1 MATRFP
7 AQTIEAVGA
16 CTRALAGRSTQAVDA
31 EKVLLRSDAATLGG
45 LRAVGDRLA
54 LRQRWHDDGA
64 ERRYRP
70 TETPAKEIFDAIELA
85 RLDAIGALSLT
96 GVAGNLLAHPGAERD
111 GLRWLAFEVFSSCN
125 PPTLKAEHV
134 AAVRASLPP
143 ALLDGLAE
151 LAGDL
156 RNHSS
161 FADAA
166 AHWSRAASHHITSA
180 VSASGNAQA
189 FPWLNPSVEYVL
201 RPQHLDADAAGAPAA
216 VHSAARKTSPGGDST
231 YAAEELARGSAGGD
245 GDYRIFTTNH
255 DRVIDAAALAS
266 RDELAQLRARLETE
280 LSSVRPVIARLAKR
294 LLRVLMARQTRHW
307 RFDLD
312 EGLLDASRLGPFVA
326 SRGRAQPFKE
336 ESESPFPT
344 TVVSLLIDHS
354 GSMRGRPMLIAAL
367 TVEIFARAL
376 ERCGVKCEV
385 LGFTTRD
392 WDGGEPAREWA
403 AAKYPPNP
411 GRLNA
416 LEHIIVK
423 DADVPWR
430 RARASL
436 GLFLHDEMLKEN
448 IDGEALLWA
457 HSRLLARRER
467 RRILV
472 VVSDGTPMDEAT
484 SAANGFD
491 YLDDHLRQVVDR
503 IEARSDIQLAAIG
516 IGHDVSRVYRNAT
529 KIAKIEQLGPALTDK
544 LMGLLGETAA
554 RSAGQAGREGRR
566 F

>member
-1 MATRFP
+1 MKRAHFP
-7 AQTIEAVGA
+7 PRTLEAVGA
-16 CTRALAGRSTQAVDA
+16 CTRALDGPDDA
-31 EKVLLRSDAATLGG
+31 EAILARTNAATIDG
-45 LRAVGDRLA
+45 LRAAGDRLA
-54 LRQRWHDDGA
+54 LRTRWHDDGVA
-64 ERRYRP
+64 RRFRP
-70 TETPAKEIFDAIELA
+70 GESPAAEIFDALELA
-85 RLDAIGALSLT
+85 RLDAIGAQSLT
-96 GVAGNLLAHPGAERD
+96 GVANNLLAHPGADRD
-111 GLRWLAFEVFSSCN
+111 GLRWLAFELFSGRSS
-125 PPTLKAEHV
+125 PAVKTELA

-143 ALLDGLAE
+143 SLVDGLVALGGE
-151 LAGDL
+151 LRDPA
-156 RNHSS
+156 H
-161 FADAA
+161 FAHAA
-166 AHWSRAASHHITSA
+166 AGWSRAAGQHVAAAIL
-180 VSASGNAQA
+180 ASGDSRP

-201 RPQHLDADAAGAPAA
+201 RPQQLDADAAGTPSADQPA
-216 VHSAARKTSPGGDST
+216 SRRSSSGGDST
-231 YAAEELARGSAGGD
+231 YTAEELTRAGTANHRG
-245 GDYRIFTTNH
+245 YQIFTTAH
-255 DRVIDAAALAS
+255 DRVVDAASLAS
-266 RDELAQLRARLETE
+266 REELAELRAKLEAE

-294 LLRVLMARQTRHW
+294 LLRVLMARQTRYW

-344 TVVSLLIDHS
+344 TVVTLLIDHS

-385 LGFTTRD
+385 LGFTTRE

-430 RARASL
+430 RARPSL

-457 HSRLLARRER
+457 HGRLMARRER
-467 RRILV
+467 RRILG

-491 YLDDHLRQVVDR
+491 YLDNHLRQVVDG
-503 IEARSDIQLAAIG
+503 IEARSGVQLAAIG

-529 KIAKIEQLGPALTDK
+529 KIAKVEQLGPALTEK
-544 LMGLLGETAA
+544 LIGLLGE
-554 RSAGQAGREGRR
+554 GL
-566 F
+566 

>member
-1 MATRFP
+1 MSRFP

-16 CTRALAGRSTQAVDA
+16 CTRALAGRSTQTVDA
-31 EKVLLRSDAATLGG
+31 EKVLLRSDAATLSG

-54 LRQRWHDDGA
+54 LRQRWHDDGI
-64 ERRYRP
+64 ERRHRP
-70 TETPAKEIFDAIELA
+70 LETPAKEIFDAIELA

-96 GVAGNLLAHPGAERD
+96 GVATNLLAHPGAERD
-111 GLRWLAFEVFSSCN
+111 GLRWLAFEVFSRRTG
-125 PPTLKAEHV
+125 PAVKAELA
-134 AAVRASLPP
+134 AAVRTSLPS
-143 ALLDGLAE
+143 ALLDGLAA

-156 RNHSS
+156 RDHSS

-166 AHWSRAASHHITSA
+166 ANWSLAASHHITSA
-180 VSASGNAQA
+180 VSASGHAQA

-201 RPQHLDADAAGAPAA
+201 RPQQLDADAAGAPTAA
-216 VHSAARKTSPGGDST
+216 QSAARKTSPGGDST
-231 YAAEELARGSAGGD
+231 YAAEELARAGSGD
-245 GDYRIFTTNH
+245 HREYRVFTTAY

-294 LLRVLMARQTRHW
+294 LLRVLMARQTRYW

-416 LEHIIVK
+416 LEHIVVK

-430 RARASL
+430 RARGSL

-457 HSRLLARRER
+457 HSRLFARREH

-491 YLDDHLRQVVDR
+491 YLDDHLRHVVDE

-529 KIAKIEQLGPALTDK
+529 KIAKVEQLGPALTDK
-544 LMGLLGETAA
+544 LIGLLGDAA
-554 RSAGQAGREGRR
+554 LPAGRRR
-566 F
+566 RGL

>member
-1 MATRFP
+1 MRSRFP

-16 CTRALAGRSTQAVDA
+16 CTRALAGRATKAADA
-31 EKVLLRSDAATLGG
+31 EQILQRSGAATLGG

-54 LRQRWHDDGA
+54 IRQRWHDDGV

-70 TETPAKEIFDAIELA
+70 AETPAKEIFDALEVA
-85 RLDAIGALSLT
+85 RLDAIGARSLT
-96 GVAGNLLAHPGAERD
+96 GVALNLLAHPGAERD
-111 GLRWLAFEVFSSCN
+111 GLRWLAFEVFSGRAS
-125 PPTLKAEHV
+125 PRVKAELV

-143 ALLDGLAE
+143 ALHESLAALAVE
-151 LAGDL
+151 LRDQ
-156 RNHSS
+156 SS
-161 FADAA
+161 FATDAA
-166 AHWSRAASHHITSA
+166 NWSRAAGHHLTSA
-180 VSASGNAQA
+180 VSASGDARP

-201 RPQHLDADAAGAPAA
+201 RPQQLDADAAGAPAA
-216 VHSAARKTSPGGDST
+216 DRDPVRKTSAGDST
-231 YAAEELARGSAGGD
+231 YAAEEMARGSAGGH
-245 GDYRIFTTNH
+245 GDYRIFTTAH
-255 DRVIDAAALAS
+255 DRVIEAAGLAS
-266 RDELAQLRARLETE
+266 REELAQLRARLETE

-294 LLRVLMARQTRHW
+294 LLRVLMARQTRYW

-312 EGLLDASRLGPFVA
+312 EGLLDASRLGPFIA

-430 RARASL
+430 RVRASL

-457 HSRLLARRER
+457 HGRLLARREK

-491 YLDDHLRQVVDR
+491 YLDDHLRHVVDE
-503 IEARSDIQLAAIG
+503 IEGGSGVQLAAIG

-544 LMGLLGETAA
+544 LIGLLSTPA
-554 RSAGQAGREGRR
+554 R
-566 F
+566 

>member
-1 MATRFP
+1 MASRFP

-16 CTRALAGRSTQAVDA
+16 CTRAMDGPSNAEALLARV
-31 EKVLLRSDAATLGG
+31 DAATIGG
-45 LRAVGDRLA
+45 LRAAGDRLA
-54 LRQRWHDDGA
+54 LRQHWHDDGV
-64 ERRYRP
+64 ERRVRP
-70 TETPAKEIFDAIELA
+70 AESPASQIFDALELA
-85 RLDAIGALSLT
+85 RLDAIGALSMI

-111 GLRWLAFEVFSSCN
+111 GLRWLAFETFSGHR
-125 PPTLKAEHV
+125 PPSVKTELA
-134 AAVRASLPP
+134 AAVRSSLPP
-143 ALLDGLAE
+143 SLFDGLRAIG
-151 LAGDL
+151 ADL
-156 RNHSS
+156 RDQLH
-161 FADAA
+161 FAQAA
-166 AHWSRAASHHITSA
+166 AGWSRAAAEHIASA
-180 VSASGNAQA
+180 ISAGADSQR

-201 RPQHLDADAAGAPAA
+201 RPQQLDADAAGIPPAKPTWTRTS
-216 VHSAARKTSPGGDST
+216 SAGGDST
-231 YAAEELARGSAGGD
+231 YAAEELARAASAGGD
-245 GDYRIFTTNH
+245 GYRIFTTAH
-255 DRVIDAAALAS
+255 DRVVDAGKLAS
-266 RDELAQLRARLETE
+266 REELAQLRAKMEAE
-280 LSSVRPVIARLAKR
+280 LSSVRPVVARLAKR
-294 LLRVLMARQTRHW
+294 LLRVLMARQTRYW

-312 EGLLDASRLGPFVA
+312 EGVLDASRLGPFIA

-376 ERCGVKCEV
+376 EHCGVKCEV
-385 LGFTTRD
+385 LGFTTRE

-416 LEHIIVK
+416 LEHIVVK

-430 RARASL
+430 RARPSL
-436 GLFLHDEMLKEN
+436 GLFLHDDMLKEN

-457 HSRLLARRER
+457 HGRLLARGEK

-491 YLDDHLRQVVDR
+491 YLDDHLRHVVDG
-503 IEARSDIQLAAIG
+503 IEARSDVQLAAIG

-529 KIAKIEQLGPALTDK
+529 KIAKVEQLGPALTDK
-544 LMGLLGETAA
+544 LIGLLGE
-554 RSAGQAGREGRR
+554 GL
-566 F
+566 

>member
-1 MATRFP
+1 MKSSFP

-16 CTRALAGRSTQAVDA
+16 CTRTMDGPDNAEAILARV
-31 EKVLLRSDAATLGG
+31 DAATIGG
-45 LRAVGDRLA
+45 LRAAGDRLA
-54 LRQRWHDDGA
+54 LRHRWHDDEV
-64 ERRYRP
+64 ERRVRP
-70 TETPAKEIFDAIELA
+70 SESPAGQIFDALELA

-96 GVAGNLLAHPGAERD
+96 GIARNLLAHPGADRD
-111 GLRWLAFEVFSSCN
+111 GLRWLAFEVFSARSS
-125 PPTLKAEHV
+125 PAGKAELA
-134 AAVRASLPP
+134 AAVRASLPAP
-143 ALLDGLAE
+143 LVDGLAT

-156 RNHSS
+156 RDHAR
-161 FADAA
+161 FARESAR
-166 AHWSRAASHHITSA
+166 WSREAGQHISAAVT
-180 VSASGNAQA
+180 ASGNSSA

-201 RPQHLDADAAGAPAA
+201 RPQQLDADAAGAPVADRRG
-216 VHSAARKTSPGGDST
+216 VRKGETGGDST
-231 YAAEELARGSAGGD
+231 YAAEELARGGSCSHGG
-245 GDYRIFTTNH
+245 YRVFTTAH
-255 DRVIDAAALAS
+255 DRVIEAAKLAS
-266 RDELAQLRARLETE
+266 RDELAQLRARLEAE

-312 EGLLDASRLGPFVA
+312 EGVLDASRLGPFVA

-403 AAKYPPNP
+403 AAKYSPNP

-430 RARASL
+430 RARPSL
-436 GLFLHDEMLKEN
+436 GLFLHDDMLKEN

-457 HSRLLARRER
+457 HGRLLARRER

-491 YLDDHLRQVVDR
+491 YLDDHLRHVVDE
-503 IEARSDIQLAAIG
+503 IEGRSSVQLAAIG

-529 KIAKIEQLGPALTDK
+529 KIAKVEQLGPALTDK
-544 LMGLLGETAA
+544 LIGLLGE
-554 RSAGQAGREGRR
+554 GL
-566 F
+566 